1 LKSILTAI
9 SFFLFLS
16 AEVQVAQITKLGRS
30 VDHISRYIASVEFQA
45 LQKENNQLALL
56 DSIYLF
62 ALDYE
67 ENDISD
73 ALFDLTFSVIPYNH
87 IPLASPNIGL
97 RINIPLPH
105 SADSIYTL
113 KNRNLPKNLF
123 YDSPNNELGD
133 KDKLAHF
140 FGSAYLS
147 YSSSWFDITEIIGI
161 FVEDFEE
168 KFYVQSKVDLRDIR
182 ADNLGNIFGKALKE
196 NINVLPSQVF
206 SLYHLTLFRYGL

>member
-1 LKSILTAI
+1 MKRKLIFL
-9 SFFLFLS
+9 LFLL
-16 AEVQVAQITKLGRS
+16 AAANIQNAQVTTLGKS
-30 VDHISRYIASVEFQA
+30 VDYLSRYIASDEF
-45 LQKENNQLALL
+45 NQLSVNSIDLALI
-56 DSIYLF
+56 DSIYKK
-62 ALDYE
+62 ALNNCE
-67 ENDISD
+67 HDISD
-73 ALFDLTFSVIPYNH
+73 ALFILTFSVIPYNH

-105 SADSIYTL
+105 SVDSIYSL
-113 KNRNLPKNLF
+113 KNKRLPKIIF
-123 YDSPNNELGD
+123 YDSPKNEFGD

-140 FGSAYLS
+140 FGSAYLA

-196 NINVLPSQVF
+196 NRNVLPSQVF